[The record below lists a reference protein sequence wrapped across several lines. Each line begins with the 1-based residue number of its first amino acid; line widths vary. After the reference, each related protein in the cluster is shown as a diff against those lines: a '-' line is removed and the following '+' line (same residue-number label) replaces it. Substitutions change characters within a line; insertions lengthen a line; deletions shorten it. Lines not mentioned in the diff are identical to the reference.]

1 MGLISAMIKLSDFK
15 EKIVLVTG
23 GSSGIG
29 LATACLLA
37 QKGAHVWL
45 LARRGE
51 KLVDAFKKVKSAAQE
66 PNQSCGMLETDVTSE
81 NQVNQA
87 VLKINQSIG
96 LPDLVINSAGV
107 AHPGYVQ
114 DIDLKIFHWMM
125 DVNFFGTVNVTKALL
140 PGMIER
146 GSGYIVNI
154 SSMAGFLGVFGYT
167 AYSASKY
174 AVRGFSDVLRAE
186 MKPHGIGV
194 SLVFP
199 PDTDTPQLTYEK
211 QFKPVETRAVTE
223 SGGLMS
229 AESVAKNVLTGI
241 ERGKYIILPGME
253 NKLIYRLS
261 GIFSD
266 AVYPVMDWL
275 ITQAQRKNKSAGK

>member
-1 MGLISAMIKLSDFK
+1 MIKLK
-15 EKIVLVTG
+15 ELKGKIGLVTG

-45 LARRGE
+45 LARPGE
-51 KLVDAFKKVKSAAQE
+51 KLAEALKKVKPAAQE
-66 PNQSCGMLETDVTSE
+66 PGQSCGMLETDVTSE
-81 NQVNQA
+81 KQVNHA
-87 VLKINQSIG
+87 ISEVIRLIG

-114 DIDLKIFHWMM
+114 DTDLKIFHWMM

-167 AYSASKY
+167 AYGASKY

-194 SLVFP
+194 SVVFP
-199 PDTDTPQLTYEK
+199 PDTDTPQLAYEE
-211 QFKPVETRAVTE
+211 QFKPSETRALTA
-223 SGGLMS
+223 SGGMMS
-229 AESVAKNVLTGI
+229 AESVAKAILTGI
-241 ERGKYIILPGME
+241 ERGKYLILPGIE

>member
-1 MGLISAMIKLSDFK
+1 MGLITAMIKLNVYK

-29 LATACLLA
+29 LAIACLLS

-51 KLVDAFKKVKSAAQE
+51 KLADALKKVKSVAQQ
-66 PNQSCGMLETDVTSE
+66 PDQSFGMLEADVTNE
-81 NQVNQA
+81 KHVNQA
-87 VLKINQSIG
+87 ISKIIHSIG

-107 AHPGYVQ
+107 THPGYVQ
-114 DIDLKIFHWMM
+114 DIDSKIFHWMM
-125 DVNFFGTVNVTKALL
+125 DVNFFGTVNITKALL
-140 PGMIER
+140 PGMIKR

-167 AYSASKY
+167 AYSASKF
-174 AVRGFSDVLRAE
+174 AVRGFTDVLRAE

-194 SLVFP
+194 SVVFP
-199 PDTDTPQLTYEK
+199 PDTDTPQLAYEK
-211 QFKPVETRAVTE
+211 QFKPAETSALT
-223 SGGLMS
+223 SNGGLMS
-229 AESVAKNVLTGI
+229 AESVAKSILAGI
-241 ERGKYIILPGME
+241 ERGKYLILPGLE
-253 NKLIYRLS
+253 SKLAYHLS

-275 ITQAQRKNKSAGK
+275 VTQAQRKNKTVGK

>member
-1 MGLISAMIKLSDFK
+1 MIKLK
-15 EKIVLVTG
+15 ELKGKIGLVTG

-45 LARRGE
+45 LARPGE
-51 KLVDAFKKVKSAAQE
+51 KLAEALKKVKPAAQE
-66 PNQSCGMLETDVTSE
+66 PGQSCGMLETDVTSE
-81 NQVNQA
+81 KQVNHA
-87 VLKINQSIG
+87 ISEVIRLIG

-114 DIDLKIFHWMM
+114 DTDLKIFHWMM
-125 DVNFFGTVNVTKALL
+125 DVNFFGTVNVIKALL

-167 AYSASKY
+167 AYGASKY

-194 SLVFP
+194 SVVFP
-199 PDTDTPQLTYEK
+199 PDTDTPQLAYEE
-211 QFKPVETRAVTE
+211 QFKPSETRALTA
-223 SGGLMS
+223 SGGMMS
-229 AESVAKNVLTGI
+229 AESVAKAILTGI
-241 ERGKYIILPGME
+241 ERRKYLILPGIE

-266 AVYPVMDWL
+266 AVYPLMDWL
-275 ITQAQRKNKSAGK
+275 IAQAQRKNNTAGK

>member
-1 MGLISAMIKLSDFK
+1 MIKLK
-15 EKIVLVTG
+15 ELKGKIGLVTG

-29 LATACLLA
+29 LAAACLLA

-45 LARRGE
+45 LARHRE
-51 KLVDAFKKVKSAAQE
+51 KLAEVLKRVKSAVQDSG
-66 PNQSCGMLETDVTSE
+66 QVCGMLETDVTNE
-81 NQVNQA
+81 KQVKQA
-87 VLKINQSIG
+87 VTKIIHSIG
-96 LPDLVINSAGV
+96 LPDLVINAAGV

-114 DIDLKIFHWMM
+114 DTDLKIFHWMM
-125 DVNFFGTVNVTKALL
+125 DVNYFGTVNVVKALL

-199 PDTDTPQLTYEK
+199 PDTDTPQLAYEN
-211 QFKPVETRAVTE
+211 QFKPAETRVLTE

-229 AESVAKNVLTGI
+229 AESVAKSILTGI
-241 ERGKYIILPGME
+241 ERGKYLILPGIE
-253 NKLIYRLS
+253 NKLVYRLS

-275 ITQAQRKNKSAGK
+275 ITQAQKKGNSAKQ